1 MNFNKLKT
9 EKHFALHPQLEK
21 DTYLIGSLE
30 LSEIL
35 LMNDS
40 RYPWIILV
48 PRIIDAI
55 DITDLTAADR
65 ADFMEEINHI
75 AKFMKQHFQPDR
87 LNIAM
92 LGNIV
97 PQLHCHIIA
106 RYETDFAWAKP
117 VWGIGDAVSYTE
129 EQQEKTISLLQSN
142 LFTEAKSQPS
152 NKLFDHG
159 YTSFRRHLGR
169 NYTSR

>member
-1 MNFNKLKT
+1 MIFNRPKN
-9 EKHFALHPQLEK
+9 EKSFALHPQLEK
-21 DTYLIGSLE
+21 DTFLIDSFE

-48 PRIIDAI
+48 PKVADAV
-55 DITDLTAADR
+55 DITDLSAENR
-65 ADFMEEINHI
+65 PIFIEEINQI
-75 AKFMKQHFQPDR
+75 AVLMKQHFQPDR

-106 RYETDFAWAKP
+106 RFETDFSWAKP
-117 VWGIGDAVSYTE
+117 VWGIGDAVNYTE
-129 EQQEKTISLLQSN
+129 EQREKFVALFQSA
-142 LFTEAKSQPS
+142 L
-152 NKLFDHG
+152 
-159 YTSFRRHLGR
+159 
-169 NYTSR
+169 